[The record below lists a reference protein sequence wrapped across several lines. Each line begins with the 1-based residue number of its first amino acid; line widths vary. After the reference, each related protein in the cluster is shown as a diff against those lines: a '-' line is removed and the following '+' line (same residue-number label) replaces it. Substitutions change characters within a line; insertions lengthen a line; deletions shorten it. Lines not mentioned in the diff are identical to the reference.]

1 MTAFNNWIIS
11 NVTCL
16 VSEIYFSFNM
26 FYLEIIIVYWFLIEQ
41 NFNKIFL
48 LCEWPKVMYHTIFD
62 RKQALIKRK
71 IIQMG
76 LSGLDDLNANEL
88 QLR

>member
-1 MTAFNNWIIS
+1 
-11 NVTCL
+11 
-16 VSEIYFSFNM
+16 
-26 FYLEIIIVYWFLIEQ
+26 
-41 NFNKIFL
+41 
-48 LCEWPKVMYHTIFD
+48 MYHTIFD